1 MKIFLILLFLVAGS
15 LAIVDQNNHR
25 SAIDDFNI
33 AHCYMN
39 LWSDVRNVSNDK
51 LKNCTEAQIF
61 WNYPTNNLTVVFS
74 APKFKPFKL
83 CLINSL
89 EIMDDIPV
97 YRVVGKQNS
106 LVVKSKNNVC
116 MNSDMLKKTLTL
128 KFVGTEKPKYYGVL
142 IKYFI
147 Q

>member
-33 AHCYMN
+33 ANCYMN
-39 LWSDVRNVSNDK
+39 LWPNVGNVSNDK

-61 WNYPTNNLTVVFS
+61 WNYPANNLTVVFS

-83 CLINSL
+83 
-89 EIMDDIPV
+89 

-116 MNSDMLKKTLTL
+116 MNSDRLTKTLTL
-128 KFVGTEKPKYYGVL
+128 KFVGTKNPKYYGVL
-142 IKYFI
+142 IEYSI